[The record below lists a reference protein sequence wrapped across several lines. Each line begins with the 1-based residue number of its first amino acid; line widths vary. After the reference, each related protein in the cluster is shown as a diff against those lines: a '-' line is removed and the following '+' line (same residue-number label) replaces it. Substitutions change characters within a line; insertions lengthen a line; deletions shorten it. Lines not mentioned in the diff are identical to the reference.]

1 MRPLVRRSAG
11 ICALALGLAA
21 PAALG
26 VTIVHVAGFYPGTAL
41 ETAMQAGGLALA
53 SLPGLGVLA
62 SRR

>member
-1 MRPLVRRSAG
+1 MRLLARRTAG
-11 ICALALGLAA
+11 MAALALGLAA

-41 ETAMQAGGLALA
+41 ETALQAGGIALA